1 MITGCAGFI
10 GYHLAQS
17 LQDDGHKV
25 SGFDNFNHYYDVS
38 LKNARANN
46 LRERSIE
53 VSYVDLKDL
62 TGLTEFMK
70 RHKPDIVMHLAAYAG
85 VRHSL
90 EEPQTYI
97 DNNVT
102 GTQKVNLES
111 TAGMVSSWMMI
122 FQRSDINL
130 RNEWS
135 NYTNWPYNYL
145 PHEVIPAPMDG
156 DFYASILPDYPSGIG
171 PGTNPKDDG
180 TTSGLYITGDF
191 HVENHKN
198 ILVSMA
204 IVLDGTYRENLLD
217 AGVYNYI
224 EKYVRTSGGFK
235 DGLYLYNFGLN
246 TDPFDL
252 QPSGAMNL
260 SKFKD
265 IQLEF
270 TTYVPPLDPNAAYY
284 TICDPSNNQL
294 IGVNKQTWQLY
305 DYNYNLSV
313 LEERYNVI
321 TFVGGNCSLMY
332 AR

>member
-102 GTQKVNLES
+102 GTQNLIEACNA
-111 TAGMVSSWMMI
+111 AGVD
-122 FQRSDINL
+122 Q
-130 RNEWS
+130 
-135 NYTNWPYNYL
+135 
-145 PHEVIPAPMDG
+145 VV
-156 DFYASILPDYPSGIG
+156 YASTSCTMAGNELPWKEDEKCGYQLNPYGYTKFTNEAQFMSSSITRTVGLRFFTVYGPWGRPDMALFDFTKNIVAGEPIKLFNHGDMIRDFTYVDDIVQGIKIILEHTNLQGLHPNHDESYNEVFNIG
-171 PGTNPKDDG
+171 YGEQVELVQFVDEIEKNLDRKAIRNLVPKHVADTPETWSDTTKLQKLG
-180 TTSGLYITGDF
+180 YKPTTSIEVG
-191 HVENHKN
+191 VKN
-198 ILVSMA
+198 F
-204 IVLDGTYRENLLD
+204 
-217 AGVYNYI
+217 I
-224 EKYVRTSGGFK
+224 EWYKGY
-235 DGLYLYNFGLN
+235 
-246 TDPFDL
+246 
-252 QPSGAMNL
+252 
-260 SKFKD
+260 
-265 IQLEF
+265 
-270 TTYVPPLDPNAAYY
+270 
-284 TICDPSNNQL
+284 
-294 IGVNKQTWQLY
+294 
-305 DYNYNLSV
+305 
-313 LEERYNVI
+313 YNV
-321 TFVGGNCSLMY
+321 N
-332 AR
+332 